1 MSNQPDQIGA
11 VNYFADLDGS
21 PEIPV
26 LLQNHGIGRI
36 NFDAD
41 IGGQRHERAVRVIR
55 DRVDDRVPGLFVH

>member
-41 IGGQRHERAVRVIR
+41 IGGQ
-55 DRVDDRVPGLFVH
+55 